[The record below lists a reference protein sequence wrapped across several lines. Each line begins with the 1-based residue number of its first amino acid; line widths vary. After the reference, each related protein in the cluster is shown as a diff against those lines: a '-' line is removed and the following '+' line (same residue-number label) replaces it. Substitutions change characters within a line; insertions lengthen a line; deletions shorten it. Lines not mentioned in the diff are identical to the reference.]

1 MVRQAMLTAV
11 KASISTPVWPAT
23 LTSAITRK
31 PQGSRLLANST
42 PAPVMAKGWQSGM
55 SSCVFL
61 AAMMP
66 ASRAAASTSPF
77 LAVPVSTK
85 SKLAGAMAT
94 KPSARATRSLT
105 LLPETSTMRASP
117 FELRCESLPISC
129 NPRWRLDGCDAAAP
143 PRGLPGRWPQPCNS
157 PRPGAARSASDGQ
170 NRRRRPP
177 GVGPPV
183 SCRPQQCAR
192 GGGHVRCPHQRL
204 PDQEGVHTGLGQPL
218 EIGQAGNAAFGHD
231 DAVVG
236 NARSQS
242 LRGLERRLEG
252 LQVAIVDPNQS
263 AVESQRTVE
272 LLPVVH
278 LGNGI
283 HVPGLGVGA

>member
-23 LTSAITRK
+23 LTTAVTRK
-31 PQGSRLLANST
+31 PQGWRLLSNST
-42 PAPVMAKGWQSGM
+42 PALVMAKGWQSGM

-61 AAMMP
+61 AAIMP
-66 ASRAAASTSPF
+66 ASRAVARTSPF
-77 LAVPVSTK
+77 LAAPVSTNAK
-85 SKLAGAMAT
+85 VAGAMAT

-105 LLPETSTMRASP
+105 RLPETSTMRASP

-129 NPRWRLDGCDAAAP
+129 DPRRREPQGVWP
-143 PRGLPGRWPQPCNS
+143 PPCTGAH
-157 PRPGAARSASDGQ
+157 PGAARSASAGQ
-170 NRRRRPP
+170 DRGQLPRLSAMAPP
-177 GVGPPV
+177 A
-183 SCRPQQCAR
+183 SRRPQQCAR

-204 PDQEGVHTGLGQPL
+204 PDQKGVHAGLRQPL
-218 EIGQAGNAAFGHD
+218 KIGRAGNAALGHN

-236 NARSQS
+236 NACGQS
-242 LRGLERRLEG
+242 LRGLERCLEG
-252 LQVAIVDPNQS
+252 LQVAVVDADQP
-263 AVESQRTVE
+263 AVEPERTVE

-278 LGNGI
+278 LGDGI